1 MDNETE
7 ALCRSCLSK
16 SVEVH
21 TGEIVTVNQ
30 DQYELPELTDLL
42 ARKGLKILHQ
52 NIRGLLTHKQNLC
65 HILGD
70 FKGIHILSLSE
81 THLAADEEAEA
92 QIIGYDF
99 LGKPRISGQGGGV
112 GIYISQSVPFQRR
125 LDLEDD
131 NIECIWIE
139 ILFPKSKGFL
149 IGVIYRPPD
158 SSKHLPETFNET
170 FESMLSKVISED
182 KECILTG
189 DINCNYLE
197 RSDHKELKAIFSS
210 FNLKQLI
217 SSPTRITKES
227 KTLID
232 VICCN
237 ETQNISLVKVIPA
250 GLSDHELIGCS
261 RKMHNVKL
269 QSKTI
274 TCHNY
279 SNYSPNL
286 LCDDL
291 KTANFEDVFR
301 ATSANHAWLYLKQ
314 ILVFYF
320 NKHAP
325 LTTKRVKGKLSPWL
339 TTEEKIHMNIRDNLL
354 RKARRSNQEIDW
366 SSYKNQHNLVTGLVK
381 KCKNR
386 FHKDLLKENAK
397 SPSKFWATIK
407 KLYPTKKT
415 APSAGSAFEIN
426 GSKTTDNGTTAN
438 TLCSYFSNV
447 ANSLKSKSFP
457 LRVFTWMKPTENI
470 LAPLCSEKFSLK
482 EAMMYLIMKA
492 TGLNRLSAE
501 RAARR
506 FLAPNFPDHDVWLH
520 NPAYK

>member
-149 IGVIYRPPD
+149 IG
-158 SSKHLPETFNET
+158 
-170 FESMLSKVISED
+170 LSIAR
-182 KECILTG
+182 LT
-189 DINCNYLE
+189 
-197 RSDHKELKAIFSS
+197 R
-210 FNLKQLI
+210 
-217 SSPTRITKES
+217 
-227 KTLID
+227 
-232 VICCN
+232 
-237 ETQNISLVKVIPA
+237 QNIYLK
-250 GLSDHELIGCS
+250 LS
-261 RKMHNVKL
+261 MKL
-269 QSKTI
+269 LNQ
-274 TCHNY
+274 CY
-279 SNYSPNL
+279 QSPNL

-366 SSYKNQHNLVTGLVK
+366 SSYKNQHNRVTGLVK

-482 EAMMYLIMKA
+482 EVSEADVYKELKNLERKKATGLDNLPPGLLKDIAPILTKPLTHAMMYLIMKA

-506 FLAPNFPDHDVWLH
+506 FL
-520 NPAYK
+520 